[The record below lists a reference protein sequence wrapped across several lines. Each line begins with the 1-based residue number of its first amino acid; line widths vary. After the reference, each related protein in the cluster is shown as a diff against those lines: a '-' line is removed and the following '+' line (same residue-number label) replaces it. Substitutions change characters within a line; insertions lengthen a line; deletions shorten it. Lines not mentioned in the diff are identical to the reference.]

1 MKLNMIAAT
10 LDLLCFLFLL
20 GAVLSLNARVDAL
33 EAKMVGLQHEVRT
46 HSTTFYMT
54 NTIGGLTQ

>member
-1 MKLNMIAAT
+1 MRLNIFAAT
-10 LDLLCFLFLL
+10 MDLLCFLFLL
-20 GAVLSLNARVDAL
+20 GAVFALNARVDTL
-33 EAKMVGLQHEVRT
+33 EAKMVGLEHEVRT